1 MRGWVPPAVLT
12 FIDALEGT
20 FPPEARDTMKRSF
33 QSVRD
38 GTHVLETLSESETG
52 ARAQWLATAGRTGQT
67 ANINRE
73 DAELL
78 WGVMHATSA
87 AMLKQRSA

>member
-1 MRGWVPPAVLT
+1 MRGWVPPAVLS

-20 FPPEARDTMKRSF
+20 FPSEARDTMKRSF

-38 GTHVLETLSESETG
+38 GTHVLDGLSESETG
-52 ARAQWLATAGRTGQT
+52 ARTQWMAAAGRTGQT
-67 ANINRE
+67 VGINRE

-78 WGVMHATSA
+78 WGVMHATSV
-87 AMLKQRSA
+87 AMLKLRSA